1 MTARARRIL
10 EPARPAY
17 APTWIAT
24 ADGSLVDLVAPD
36 PAAVDLRTFAEQI
49 AKLPRYNAATPGV
62 AWSVGQHSLLVEAL
76 LPQTADGRLK
86 LYGLLH
92 DFHEALIGDIAR
104 PTLAALRHFGGETTT
119 DAIGALAQT
128 IDNAVYA
135 AIGVCPPDSA
145 HLKAVRAADDAAL
158 AIEWRDFMIAPPPPA
173 LAVAPAHPRLKP
185 LPWPVVQEKLVE
197 RLTWHAEL
205 YGLAGPA
212 IERLLPDLEI
222 EESDL

>member
-10 EPARPAY
+10 EPARPLY
-17 APTWIAT
+17 APTWVAT
-24 ADGSLVDLVAPD
+24 ADGSLIDLVAPD
-36 PAAVDLRTFAEQI
+36 PAALDLRALAEAL
-49 AKLPRYNAATPGV
+49 AKIPSYNAATPGL
-62 AWSVGQHSLLVEAL
+62 AWSIGQHSLLVEAL

-104 PTLAALRHFGGETTT
+104 PTLAALTHFGGPAAAE
-119 DAIGALAQT
+119 ALAALTQT
-128 IDNAVYA
+128 IDDAVYA
-135 AIGVCPPDSA
+135 AIGVRPPDSA

-158 AIEWRDFMIAPPPPA
+158 AIEWRDFMTAPPPPA

-205 YGLAGPA
+205 YGLNGPA